1 MQSDDELCKC
11 PKATEPDHNKT
22 KQVECAS
29 SENSD
34 QPAYVR
40 GLINLSLFPVP
51 LMTYIHCTYIVV
63 FMQLTFFDWTVRVI
77 VVFAACICHR

>member
-1 MQSDDELCKC
+1 MQSDAELCKC

-22 KQVECAS
+22 KKVECAS

-51 LMTYIHCTYIVV
+51 LMIYIRTLYCSCSVR
-63 FMQLTFFDWTVRVI
+63 FFDWPVRVI